1 MREHHNHPQ
10 TIWTVIVS
18 APNRYRNFSRERT
31 HMDLE
36 DPNGVSEGADTGCP
50 PHLMTVGVIALGL
63 KSFSDE
69 DVTTGR

>member
-1 MREHHNHPQ
+1 
-10 TIWTVIVS
+10 
-18 APNRYRNFSRERT
+18 
-31 HMDLE
+31 MDLE

-50 PHLMTVGVIALGL
+50 PNLTTVGVIALGL